1 MKKIAFCLSLIACAE
16 SGSPP
21 PATPK
26 RSTITSSSSVA
37 PAPVTAA
44 PTIKTLAADT
54 ITKTASGAT
63 FEAPKGWTVTTFGD
77 RTVLQT
83 PEGDVSITLVEVR
96 EKDGEMAF
104 RKAWALVKPSFALK
118 AEQTV
123 HPPAKDGWDS
133 ITQTSY
139 DVGGREARSV
149 IAVALG
155 KGATQYVALVDG
167 ANSGMDR
174 RGAQI
179 NTVVSTFR
187 PAGMSE
193 ESFAGKTAR
202 PLDGKALAELDR
214 TVRDALAKMEV
225 PGASIAIVQHGK
237 IVFEKGYG
245 TREIGKDSP
254 VSPKTLFMIGSTT
267 KSLTT
272 LMMAKLVDEKKLSWD
287 ERVTEVLPSF
297 ALGDA
302 EMTTKLTMK
311 YTVCACTG
319 LPRQDFEF
327 LFEYADATP
336 ERRVASMKNMKPTTG
351 FGETFQYS
359 NTLVATG
366 GYVAAHAAFPTKK
379 LGPAYAEAM
388 QSRVFDPL
396 GMTSTTLD
404 FAKVKSSR
412 DHALPHAK
420 TLDQTWTTIPIRDE
434 EGVLALAPAGAVWST
449 AEDMARYV
457 AMELAKGKDA
467 SGRPLVSEANLLT
480 RRSPQ
485 VKVSDKS
492 FYGLGLFLEDD
503 HGIKVIGHGGNN
515 LGFSSDMYFLPDHDI
530 GVVFLYNG
538 GSTNT
543 VRRVVRRRLLEI
555 LFDGHEETGKM
566 LDFDKTATKEA
577 VTRELAHIT
586 KSDAAWVETL
596 AGTYSNPDLG
606 QVTLRFEGTHGV
618 LDAGEWKSAFGKH
631 TADDGTV
638 KLVLLDPPLA
648 GLPLVP
654 ASGRTLR
661 LETPQRN
668 YELTGAPK

>member
-1 MKKIAFCLSLIACAE
+1 M
-16 SGSPP
+16 
-21 PATPK
+21 
-26 RSTITSSSSVA
+26 
-37 PAPVTAA
+37 
-44 PTIKTLAADT
+44 IKTLAADT
-54 ITKTASGAT
+54 LTKTASGAT
-63 FEAPKGWTVTTFGD
+63 FEAPKGWTVTSFGD

-83 PEGDVSITLVEVR
+83 PEGDVSITLLEVL
-96 EKDGEMAF
+96 EKDGETAL

-133 ITQTSY
+133 ITQISY

-167 ANSGMDR
+167 ANAGMDR

-179 NTVVSTFR
+179 NTVVATFR
-187 PAGMSE
+187 AAGMAE
-193 ESFAGKTAR
+193 ESFVGKTAR
-202 PLDGKALAELDR
+202 PLDEKALVELDQ
-214 TVRDALAKMEV
+214 TVRDALAKMEI

-245 TREIGKDSP
+245 TREIGKNSP

-272 LMMAKLVDEKKLSWD
+272 LMMAKLVDEKKLAWD
-287 ERVTEVLPSF
+287 MRVTEALPSF

-302 EMTTKLTMK
+302 DTTTKLTMK

-319 LPRQDFEF
+319 LPRQDFDF

-336 ERRVASMKNMKPTTG
+336 EGRVASMKTMKPTTG

-420 TLDQTWTTIPIRDE
+420 TLDQTWKTIPIRDE
-434 EGVLALAPAGAVWST
+434 EGVIAIGPAGAVWST

-467 SGRPLVSEANLLT
+467 NGRQLVSEANLLM

-485 VKVSDKS
+485 VKVSEKS
-492 FYGLGLFLEDD
+492 FYGLGLFVEDD
-503 HGIKVIGHGGNN
+503 HGIKILGHDGNN
-515 LGFSSDMYFLPDHDI
+515 LGFSSAMYFLPDHDI
-530 GVVFLYNG
+530 GVVFFYNG

-566 LDFDKTATKEA
+566 LDFEKTATKEA
-577 VTRELAHIT
+577 VARELAHIT

-596 AGTYSNPDLG
+596 AGTYSNPNLG
-606 QVTLRFEGTHGV
+606 KVTLRFEGTRGV

-631 TADDGTV
+631 TDDDGTV
-638 KLVLLDPPLA
+638 KVVLLDPPLA

-654 ASGRTLR
+654 GPGRSLR
-661 LETPQRN
+661 LETPQQT
-668 YELTGAPK
+668 YELTGVPK